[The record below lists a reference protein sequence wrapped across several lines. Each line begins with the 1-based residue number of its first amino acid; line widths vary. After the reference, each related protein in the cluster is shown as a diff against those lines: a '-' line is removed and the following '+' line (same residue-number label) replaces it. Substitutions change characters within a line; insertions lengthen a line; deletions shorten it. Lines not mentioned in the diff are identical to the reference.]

1 MRHDRRFPFIL
12 ILLVATLLL
21 AACGGDDEG
30 ADEGDAGEGEPGRAV
45 VAQGVDPTTMDPHQH
60 RETTTANV
68 LRHFYDPLVER
79 DPEDPTEFRGV
90 LAESWERVDD
100 NTMEFRLKEGVTF
113 SGGEPFDAEAV
124 RYNIERLLGQMEG
137 REPALQAFQFQPVER
152 AEVVDEHTVRIITNA
167 PDPVLLS
174 RMAQLMMIA
183 PGSVDDDPEALAS
196 EPNGTGPYTLQRWDR
211 NNQVVAVAR
220 DEYHGGDV
228 RIDEVV
234 FRTMP
239 EASTRL
245 AAIRTGDVDVITNV
259 PPDNIPEV
267 EQGGNAEVESVPSAR
282 VAAVWLNTLDNE
294 ALASREVRQALNYA
308 VDAEGIIETV
318 MGGYG
323 ERIAT
328 IVAPYF
334 TGYADGVEPYPH
346 DPDRARELLREAG
359 HENLSLQLMVPRGR
373 YLLGEE
379 IVQAVVSQLGE
390 VGVNVQIQAVEF
402 GVFAEATQQRDI
414 PDAFYAA
421 WGNAFFNPVDMLQT
435 TVVTG
440 EEGFSWYSNER
451 VDELTAQAAST
462 LDDDQHAD
470 LLGQV
475 QEEIREDPPFI
486 FLFAYEDLYGV
497 SNRLEWTPR
506 SDELIYLF
514 EASLGD

>member
-1 MRHDRRFPFIL
+1 MPDHRRFTVL
-12 ILLVATLLL
+12 LALLLVALL
-21 AACGGDDEG
+21 AAGCGGDDEAAENG
-30 ADEGDAGEGEPGRAV
+30 EATEGEPGRVV

-68 LRHFYDPLVER
+68 LRHFYDPLIER
-79 DPEDPTEFRGV
+79 DPENPTEFRGV

-100 NTMEFRLKEGVTF
+100 MTMEFTLKEGVTF
-113 SGGEPFDAEAV
+113 AGGEEFDAEAV
-124 RYNIERLLGQMEG
+124 RYNIERLLGQLEG
-137 REPALQAFQFQPVER
+137 TEPALQAFQFQPVER
-152 AEVVDEHTVRIITNA
+152 AEVVDQHTVRIITDA

-183 PGSVDDDPEALAS
+183 PGSVDDDQEALAS
-196 EPNGTGPYTLQRWDR
+196 QPNGTGPYTFERWDR
-211 NNQVVAVAR
+211 NNQVVAIAR
-220 DEYHGGDV
+220 EDYHDGEPA
-228 RIDEVV
+228 IQEVV
-234 FRTMP
+234 FRTLP

-245 AAIRTGDVDVITNV
+245 AGIRTGDIDVITNV

-267 EQGGNAEVESVPSAR
+267 EQGGNAEVRSVPSAR
-282 VAAVWLNTLDNE
+282 VAAIWMNTLDNE
-294 ALASREVRQALNYA
+294 ALAIPEVRQALNYA
-308 VDAEGIIETV
+308 VDVEEIIATV
-318 MGGYG
+318 MDGHG

-334 TGYADGVEPYPH
+334 TGFAEDVEPYPH
-346 DPDRARELLREAG
+346 DPDRARELLQQAG
-359 HENLSLQLMVPRGR
+359 HESLSLELMVPRGR

-379 IVQAVVSQLGE
+379 IVQAVVSQLGD

-440 EEGFSWYSNER
+440 DQGFSWYSNER
-451 VDELTAQAAST
+451 VDQLTAQAAST
-462 LDDDQHAD
+462 LDEDEHAD

-475 QEEIREDPPFI
+475 QQEIRDDPPFI

-497 SNRLEWTPR
+497 SNRLDWQPR
-506 SDELIYLF
+506 SDELIYMY
-514 EASLGD
+514 EASLSD